1 MFIRDSRKSYRTYS
15 YVEVIFITD
24 LCAFRTPVG
33 VTELMLMLQSLKL
46 FGGTRRYHGDYGTY
60 TGLTELIQVLRNLYL
75 YTGLI
80 LILRILYWY
89 YRTYYCISDTEV
101 PVGTIEHFTG
111 TKVPVGTTEQI
122 PYTEVLVGTTG
133 LILILRIR
141 EYS

>member
-1 MFIRDSRKSYRTYS
+1 MFIRDSRRSYRTHS
-15 YVEVIFITD
+15 YAELILITD

-33 VTELMLMLQSLKL
+33 VKKLMLMLRSLTYSEVPV
-46 FGGTRRYHGDYGTY
+46 GTTEITERILVFRSTYLSYGTY
-60 TGLTELIQVLRNLYL
+60 TGLTELILVLRNLYL

-101 PVGTIEHFTG
+101 PVGA
-111 TKVPVGTTEQI
+111 TEQI